1 VDVLRGQVEVADFKS
16 GQYALVLPGQVAK
29 IVAQGLGGLSLSGS
43 GTLSPIKK
51 GEPRAPSVQLLPVTE
66 AARTAPSE
74 APRAQAPQ
82 AQAPQAQQMASAA
95 PASAPLAAAPAQ
107 PSSGPSLS
115 IPVQKNESGLP
126 HAYNSSPGH
135 KNETGLPIPSHAS
148 APADAPSLWRPTRMA
163 ADDSAGRSSG
173 KSFGFSAWGGGAS
186 TSSDRPRNRREDITF
201 DLALSAAIGGF
212 VAFAVGVPR
221 FVRRRKQ
228 APS

>member
-1 VDVLRGQVEVADFKS
+1 
-16 GQYALVLPGQVAK
+16 
-29 IVAQGLGGLSLSGS
+29 
-43 GTLSPIKK
+43 
-51 GEPRAPSVQLLPVTE
+51 
-66 AARTAPSE
+66 
-74 APRAQAPQ
+74 
-82 AQAPQAQQMASAA
+82 
-95 PASAPLAAAPAQ
+95 
-107 PSSGPSLS
+107 
-115 IPVQKNESGLP
+115 
-126 HAYNSSPGH
+126 
-135 KNETGLPIPSHAS
+135 
-148 APADAPSLWRPTRMA
+148 MA